1 MNFFDTGFLTPRV
14 NCALF
19 IAAWIL
25 GVIGLC
31 V

>member
-1 MNFFDTGFLTPRV
+1 MNFFDTGFLTPQV
-14 NCALF
+14 NCGLF
-19 IAAWIL
+19 ITAWIL